1 MFYKLSHLSMG
12 QIKSIISLSKAIRA
26 GRSEGA
32 DFTSHDLYNY
42 FDVTPEE
49 IAFTEEIDSLS
60 KAQKQELL
68 VLIALGR
75 SEIHSTNEVQHLL
88 SVLETE
94 TERNLNMKLL
104 STAKTMRIYLE
115 RSIAHPVHHRCAQ
128 ADVELMV

>member
-32 DFTSHDLYNY
+32 DFTSHDLDNY

-49 IAFTEEIDSLS
+49 IAFSEEIDSLS
-60 KAQKQELL
+60 KTQKQELL

-75 SEIHSTNEVQHLL
+75 SEVHSNNEIQRLVSFLDK
-88 SVLETE
+88 E
-94 TERNLNMKLL
+94 TERNIRMKLL
-104 STAKTMRIYLE
+104 TTAKTMRVYLE
-115 RSIAHPVHHRCAQ
+115 RSIAHPIHHRCGQ
-128 ADVELMV
+128 TDVELMV